1 MNLLSKTQ
9 SMGSYGMSMTQTWV
23 VDSNCFIHL
32 GSMAPDSFVRDLGKI
47 LPSEGMYVTPGV
59 HDEVR
64 NVRFQRWK
72 KQPNLLSSL
81 KPLLTTISVED
92 SQIRGLASQ
101 IGERASPQDVDL
113 SLMVLASKLS
123 KEGREVTLVTDDFK
137 MTTTS
142 QKVNLGFS
150 TCPPST
156 FIQRLAEIGPKQA
169 RSGLNSLSRRVRAA
183 EMRYAIS
190 RAGEYDIQAKLTWM
204 VDSLLD
210 TKGDIKTIVSNTS
223 ETTSNQKLIR
233 ALRKYLLGGDVKKSH
248 INSLGVLTTVCEPIR
263 EFDVFLKSI
272 SEKHSISDVAEI
284 YNSGIEEMSQVL
296 ESIGLGL
303 APLDESSAEI
313 AHRAIAGHV
322 YRMESALGMLAK
334 MSGNLNLAKLH
345 LARAL
350 QSATLIDDRGA
361 EMRAMYQLGLLALV
375 AQKWERAASLFE
387 TADRQAQAIKEDR
400 LPYVVCAGIMN
411 HLAKNHKTANSHI
424 DIAHQ
429 IIKED
434 KKKSA
439 SILYNLGSNL
449 LAIDEA
455 GLAIEVLDEA
465 MECAIEVDDRDSMGK
480 LAESMVLANSAL
492 TDKESQQNESLRLYI
507 DGLNNLDKSSS
518 EAFEEQI
525 SNIEKQAEE
534 LAKPLDDTWDDW
546 QPASKLLPDNSPLTV
561 IRMEVDEEGHNLVVS
576 NHLELGVIGFW
587 LPDGEFSISPGHQLS
602 IGNSRV
608 KVAAAPEYLRKE
620 HSIRALVAVEKP
632 EEITFS
638 AQIDI

>member
-1 MNLLSKTQ
+1 
-9 SMGSYGMSMTQTWV
+9 MGSSGTVMTQTWV

-32 GSMAPDSFVRDLGKI
+32 GSMAPDSFVRDISKI
-47 LPSEGMYVTPGV
+47 LPSGGMYVTPGV

-72 KQPNLLSSL
+72 KQPNLLNSIES
-81 KPLLTTISVED
+81 LLTTISVDD
-92 SQIRGLASQ
+92 SQIRGLAAQ

-123 KEGREVTLVTDDFK
+123 KEGKDVTLVTDDFK

-142 QKVNLGFS
+142 QKVNLGFT

-156 FIQRLAEIGPKQA
+156 FIQRLAKIGPKQA
-169 RSGLNSLSRRVRAA
+169 KSGLNSLSRRVRAA

-210 TKGDIKTIVSNTS
+210 TKGDAKRVIATAP
-223 ETTSNQKLIR
+223 EQTSNQKSIR
-233 ALRKYLLGGDVKKSH
+233 ALRKYLLGGDVKKTYL
-248 INSLGVLTTVCEPIR
+248 NSLGSLTTICEPIR
-263 EFDVFLKSI
+263 EFDMFLSSI
-272 SEKHSISDVAEI
+272 SKKQSISDVAEI
-284 YNSGIEEMSQVL
+284 YTAGIEEMSQVL

-303 APLDESSAEI
+303 APLDEASAEI
-313 AHRAIAGHV
+313 AHRAMAGHV

-361 EMRAMYQLGLLALV
+361 EMRAMYQLGLLAV
-375 AQKWERAASLFE
+375 VGQKWERAASLFE

-400 LPYVVCAGIMN
+400 LAYVVCAGIMN
-411 HLAKNHKTANSHI
+411 HLCNNHDKANSHI

-429 IIKED
+429 IVEQD
-434 KKKSA
+434 KKNA
-439 SILYNLGSNL
+439 ALILSNLGNNL

-465 MECAIEVDDRDSMGK
+465 MECAIEVDDMDAMQS

-492 TDKESQQNESLRLYI
+492 TNKESQQNESLRAYI

-518 EAFEEQI
+518 DAFDKQI
-525 SNIEKQAEE
+525 SDIEKQAEE
-534 LAKPLDDTWDDW
+534 LSKPLDDTWNDW
-546 QPASKLLPDNSPLTV
+546 QPVTKLLPDNSPLTV
-561 IRMEVDEEGHNLVVS
+561 VRIEVDDEGHSLVVS

-587 LPDGEFSISPGHQLS
+587 LPEGEFSISPGHQLS
-602 IGNSRV
+602 LGKSRV
-608 KVAAAPEYLRKE
+608 KVASAPENLRKE
-620 HSIRALVAVEKP
+620 HSIRALVAVENP

-638 AQIDI
+638 AQLDI

>member
-1 MNLLSKTQ
+1 
-9 SMGSYGMSMTQTWV
+9 MGSSGTVMTQTWV

-32 GSMAPDSFVRDLGKI
+32 GSMAPDSFVRDISKI

-72 KQPNLLSSL
+72 KQPNLLNSIES
-81 KPLLTTISVED
+81 LLTTISVDD
-92 SQIRGLASQ
+92 SQIRGLAAQ

-123 KEGREVTLVTDDFK
+123 KEGKDVTLVTDDFK

-142 QKVNLGFS
+142 QKVNLGFT

-156 FIQRLAEIGPKQA
+156 FIQRLAKIGPKQA
-169 RSGLNSLSRRVRAA
+169 KSGLNSLSRRVRAA

-210 TKGDIKTIVSNTS
+210 TKGDAKRVIATTT
-223 ETTSNQKLIR
+223 EQTSNQKSIR
-233 ALRKYLLGGDVKKSH
+233 ALRKYLLGGDVKKTYL
-248 INSLGVLTTVCEPIR
+248 NSLGSLTTICEPIR
-263 EFDVFLKSI
+263 EFDMFLSSI
-272 SEKHSISDVAEI
+272 SKKQSISDVAEI
-284 YNSGIEEMSQVL
+284 YTAGIEEMSQVL

-303 APLDESSAEI
+303 APLDEASAEI
-313 AHRAIAGHV
+313 AHRAMAGHV

-361 EMRAMYQLGLLALV
+361 EMRAMYQLGLLAV
-375 AQKWERAASLFE
+375 VGQKWERAASLFE

-400 LPYVVCAGIMN
+400 LAYVVCAGIMN
-411 HLAKNHKTANSHI
+411 HLCNNHDKANSHI

-429 IIKED
+429 IVEQD
-434 KKKSA
+434 KKNA
-439 SILYNLGSNL
+439 ALILSNLGNNL

-465 MECAIEVDDRDSMGK
+465 MECAIEVDDMDAMQS

-492 TDKESQQNESLRLYI
+492 TNKESQQNESLRAYI

-518 EAFEEQI
+518 DAFDKQI
-525 SNIEKQAEE
+525 SDIEKQAEE
-534 LAKPLDDTWDDW
+534 LSKPLDDTWNDW
-546 QPASKLLPDNSPLTV
+546 QPVTKLLPDNSPLTV
-561 IRMEVDEEGHNLVVS
+561 VRIEVDDEGHSLVVS
-576 NHLELGVIGFW
+576 KHLELGVIGFW
-587 LPDGEFSISPGHQLS
+587 LPEGEFSISPGHQLS
-602 IGNSRV
+602 LGKSRV
-608 KVAAAPEYLRKE
+608 KVASAPENLRKE
-620 HSIRALVAVEKP
+620 HSIRALVAVENP

-638 AQIDI
+638 AQLDI

>member
-1 MNLLSKTQ
+1 
-9 SMGSYGMSMTQTWV
+9 MGSNGTLMTQTWV

-32 GSMAPDSFVRDLGKI
+32 GSMAPDTFVRDLGKI
-47 LPSEGMYVTPGV
+47 LSNEGMYVTPGV

-64 NVRFQRWK
+64 SVRFQRWK
-72 KQPNLLSSL
+72 NQPNLLSKL
-81 KPLLTTISVED
+81 KPLLTTISIDE
-92 SQIRGLASQ
+92 SQVRGLAAQ

-123 KEGREVTLVTDDFK
+123 KEGKEVILVTDDFK

-142 QKVNLGFS
+142 QKVNLGFT

-156 FIQRLAEIGPKQA
+156 FIQKLAKIGPKQA
-169 RSGLNSLSRRVRAA
+169 KSGLNSLSRRVRAA

-210 TKGDIKTIVSNTS
+210 TKGDSKTVVSS
-223 ETTSNQKLIR
+223 SSDQTSNQKSIR
-233 ALRKYLLGGDVKKSH
+233 ALRKYLLGGEVKKSY

-263 EFDVFLKSI
+263 EFDIFLSSI
-272 SEKHSISDVAEI
+272 SKKQSTSDVLEI

-296 ESIGLGL
+296 ESVGLGL

-313 AHRAIAGHV
+313 AHRAMAGHV
-322 YRMESALGMLAK
+322 YRMESTLGMLAK
-334 MSGNLNLAKLH
+334 MSGNLSLAKLH

-361 EMRAMYQLGLLALV
+361 EMGAMYQLGLLALV
-375 AQKWERAASLFE
+375 SQKWERAASLFE
-387 TADRQAQAIKEDR
+387 TADRQAQSIKENR
-400 LPYVVCAGIMN
+400 LQYVICAGIMC
-411 HLAKNHKTANSHI
+411 HLADKHERAKSHI

-429 IIKED
+429 IVNGD
-434 KKKSA
+434 KKKAIQVLSK
-439 SILYNLGSNL
+439 LGNNL

-465 MECAIEVDDRDSMGK
+465 MECAIELDDMENLQS

-492 TDKESQQNESLRLYI
+492 TDKESQQNDSLRLYL

-518 EAFEEQI
+518 EAFDKQI
-525 SNIEKQAEE
+525 SEIEKQADE
-534 LAKPLDDTWDDW
+534 LAKPLDGAWDDW
-546 QPASKLLPDNSPLTV
+546 QPASKLLPNDSPLTV
-561 IRMEVDEEGHNLVVS
+561 VRIEVDKEGQSLVVS

-587 LPDGEFSISPGHQLS
+587 LPEGDFNISPGQKLS

-608 KVAAAPEYLRKE
+608 KVATAPENLRKE
-620 HSIRALVAVEKP
+620 HSIRALVAVENHD
-632 EEITFS
+632 EITFS
-638 AQIDI
+638 AELDI

>member
-1 MNLLSKTQ
+1 
-9 SMGSYGMSMTQTWV
+9 
-23 VDSNCFIHL
+23 
-32 GSMAPDSFVRDLGKI
+32 
-47 LPSEGMYVTPGV
+47 MYVTPGV

-72 KQPNLLSSL
+72 KQPNLLNSIES
-81 KPLLTTISVED
+81 LLTTISVDD
-92 SQIRGLASQ
+92 SQIRGLAAQ

-123 KEGREVTLVTDDFK
+123 KEGKDVTLVTDDFK

-142 QKVNLGFS
+142 QKVNLGFT

-156 FIQRLAEIGPKQA
+156 FIQRLAKIGPKQA
-169 RSGLNSLSRRVRAA
+169 KSGLNSLSRRVRAA

-210 TKGDIKTIVSNTS
+210 TKGDAKRVIATTT
-223 ETTSNQKLIR
+223 EQTSNQKSIR
-233 ALRKYLLGGDVKKSH
+233 ALRKYLLGGDVKKTYL
-248 INSLGVLTTVCEPIR
+248 NSLGSLTTICEPIR
-263 EFDVFLKSI
+263 EFDMFLSSI
-272 SEKHSISDVAEI
+272 SKKQSISDVAEI
-284 YNSGIEEMSQVL
+284 YTAGIEEMSQVL

-303 APLDESSAEI
+303 APLDEASAEI
-313 AHRAIAGHV
+313 AHRAMAGHV

-361 EMRAMYQLGLLALV
+361 EMRAMYQLGLLAV
-375 AQKWERAASLFE
+375 VGQKWERAASLFE

-400 LPYVVCAGIMN
+400 LAYVVCAGIMN
-411 HLAKNHKTANSHI
+411 HLCNNHDKANSHI

-429 IIKED
+429 IVEQD
-434 KKKSA
+434 KKNA
-439 SILYNLGSNL
+439 ALILSNLGNNL

-465 MECAIEVDDRDSMGK
+465 MECAIEVDDMDAMQS

-492 TDKESQQNESLRLYI
+492 TNKESQQNESLRAYI

-518 EAFEEQI
+518 DAFDKQI
-525 SNIEKQAEE
+525 SDIEKQAEE
-534 LAKPLDDTWDDW
+534 LSKPLDDTWNDW
-546 QPASKLLPDNSPLTV
+546 QPVTKLLPDNSPLTV
-561 IRMEVDEEGHNLVVS
+561 VRIEVDEEGHSLVVS

-587 LPDGEFSISPGHQLS
+587 LPEGEFSISPGHQLS
-602 IGNSRV
+602 LGNSRV
-608 KVAAAPEYLRKE
+608 KVASAPEKLRKE
-620 HSIRALVAVEKP
+620 HSIRALVAVENP

-638 AQIDI
+638 AKLDI